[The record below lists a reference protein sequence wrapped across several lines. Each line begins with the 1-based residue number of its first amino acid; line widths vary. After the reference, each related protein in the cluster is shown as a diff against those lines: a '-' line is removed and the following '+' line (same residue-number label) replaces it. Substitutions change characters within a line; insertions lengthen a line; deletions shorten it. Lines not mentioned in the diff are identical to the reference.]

1 MGSRHKGPVLLLR
14 CDVMVSDAFVH
25 VLSNGASARW
35 VNALSGDANQAAGTC
50 SEEGRRLAVAVQ
62 HRQKEHFTLVS
73 CDDPVRKKEK
83 TTPRNLHEW
92 L

>member
-35 VNALSGDANQAAGTC
+35 VYALSGDANQAAGTC
-50 SEEGRRLAVAVQ
+50 
-62 HRQKEHFTLVS
+62 
-73 CDDPVRKKEK
+73 
-83 TTPRNLHEW
+83 
-92 L
+92 